1 MEKHIVEIII
11 ETKLADEEGL
21 VLIHVEGQAQRL
33 PDYNKKMFKYFARLY
48 EKYQRK
54 ILPIV
59 VYSHDAKLDEV
70 DNFKI
75 EFSFLKVL
83 EFNFLMLQLRK
94 IPWRQ
99 YIRSNNP
106 VAAALIGMMNYT
118 EIEKISVR
126 IEFARM
132 MTNMQLDPARSAL
145 LTAFIE
151 TYVKLTEE
159 EEILYRD
166 RLKQELTQQEVEKLI
181 EITTSYHEN
190 GREQGK
196 LEGKLEGKAE
206 VAKKC

>member
-1 MEKHIVEIII
+1 
-11 ETKLADEEGL
+11 
-21 VLIHVEGQAQRL
+21 VEGQAQRL

-126 IEFARM
+126 IEFVRM

>member
-33 PDYNKKMFKYFARLY
+33 LDYNKKMFKYFARLY

-99 YIRSNNP
+99 YIRSNNQ